1 MDKSNFRTVSKTG
14 RESQAGRKPAE
25 AHGSRGGC
33 GGPRGAAAMQDIAF
47 MECCRQERSAQL
59 KFYYPEMFEAKKI
72 KWDAGPL
79 TS

>member
-1 MDKSNFRTVSKTG
+1 
-14 RESQAGRKPAE
+14 
-25 AHGSRGGC
+25 
-33 GGPRGAAAMQDIAF
+33 MQDIAF